1 MWRKASSIR
10 DTLFFA
16 IGSLT
21 LLIVILVSHKTYE
34 SWEKLENTKQ
44 IRQLTLLNTQ
54 IFRAIVNLSE
64 ERGIVYLLLLSPDD
78 THIGIWKPN
87 LTRSREEANSFLNI
101 SLEPAK
107 SLYLLDR
114 NGLHTQIE
122 QQVVVI
128 NDLRRRVDAAIT
140 NPSGNDHAL
149 ANEWFEQTTHLME
162 LLQDLTLVL
171 YEDYADLSRT
181 LTRSQRFNYLISVI
195 TEYAGR
201 ERSFNG
207 KLIMAG
213 LAPTVE
219 EQASQWRWQG
229 TVDQSWKIASSLIED
244 NEVKA
249 YFDEARSHYYS
260 SFEIMHNIYEKSNGG
275 EVVYLISQELWLQ
288 LASEALESL
297 AKLSEASLNHTLL
310 FAERTENDAR
320 KEILLQILLLLF
332 TFSLCLYSIH
342 VINSRVMKPI
352 HNMADALYA
361 VMQGKPV
368 SLDTSGTQRSD
379 EIGKLASV
387 LADYQASSE
396 KVKRTSAELVRHVKA
411 LERSNKELDDFAY
424 IASHDLK
431 EPLRGLHNHARFL
444 LEDNEG
450 KLDPD
455 SINRLHRLMQL
466 TQRMEKLINDL
477 LYFSRLGRQEMAI
490 QPADMNEIIEDIKET
505 LEHMLEERNGTI
517 VIPEPLPTLVC
528 DQIRITEVFRNLIT
542 NALKYNES
550 EEKIIEVGFTQKRK
564 TPDGEMV
571 KDVLYVKDNGIG
583 IAPEFRTEVFR
594 IFRRLQ
600 ARKGKEEGTG
610 VGLTFVKKIIDRHG
624 GTIWLES
631 EPDNGTTFYFTV
643 QGNSS

>member
-21 LLIVILVSHKTYE
+21 LLIVILVSLRTYD
-34 SWEKLENTKQ
+34 SWEKVEDTKQ

-54 IFRAIVNLSE
+54 IFRAIVSLSE

-87 LTRSREEANSFLNI
+87 LTRSREEANNFLGI
-101 SLEPAK
+101 SLEPTK
-107 SLYLLDR
+107 NLFPPNK
-114 NGLHTQIE
+114 NGLHRQIE
-122 QQVVVI
+122 KQLATV
-128 NDLRRRVDAAIT
+128 NDLRRRVDAAIV
-140 NPSGNDHAL
+140 NPSSDDRAL
-149 ANEWFEQTTHLME
+149 ADEWFTQTTHLME
-162 LLQDLTLVL
+162 LLQDLTLLL
-171 YEDYADLSRT
+171 YEDYGKLSRT
-181 LTRSQRFNYLISVI
+181 LARSQRFNYLISII

-219 EQASQWRWQG
+219 EQATQWRWQG
-229 TVDQSWKIASSLIED
+229 TVDQSWKIAASLIED
-244 NEVKA
+244 DEVKT
-249 YFDEARSHYYS
+249 YFDEAQSHYYS
-260 SFEIMHNIYEKSNGG
+260 SFEIMHNVYEKSNGG

-342 VINSRVMKPI
+342 VINARVMQPI

-361 VMQGKPV
+361 VMKGKPV

-396 KVKRTSAELVRHVKA
+396 KVKRTSAELLRHVKA

-444 LEDNEG
+444 MEDNAE

-455 SINRLHRLMQL
+455 SVNRLHRLMQL

-490 QPADMNEIIEDIKET
+490 QPTDMNEVIDDIKET
-505 LEHMLEERNGTI
+505 LEHMLEERNGKI
-517 VIPEPLPTLVC
+517 IIPEPLPTLVC
-528 DQIRITEVFRNLIT
+528 DQTRITEVFRNLIT

-550 EEKIIEVGFTQKRK
+550 EEKIIEVGFTKERK

-631 EPDNGTTFYFTV
+631 EPDNGTTFYFTL
-643 QGNSS
+643 QGNSA